1 MDHFAGLDVSV
12 KETSVCI
19 VDDTGRI
26 VREVKV
32 ASEPEAL
39 LSVLKNPAYHFKRIG
54 LEAGPLSQ
62 WLFSALAEAGLP
74 VICVETRHM
83 RAVLKAQINKT
94 DRNDA
99 RGMAQMMRAGLYR
112 PVHVKTLR
120 SQKLRMLL
128 THRKLLLSK
137 AIAIDNDLRGTLRN
151 FGLKVGIVGTVK
163 FEARIKELVEN
174 LPDLAV
180 LVEPMLVVRRVLREQ
195 IGILHRR
202 LLAIVRDDEVC
213 QRLMTVPGVGPVV
226 ALTYR
231 ATVDLPARFRNSKAV
246 GVVFGLTPSKY
257 QSGEINRTGAI
268 SKCGDEMMRCVLY
281 EAAQVM
287 LTRTNKWS
295 WLKAWAMK
303 IARHRGM
310 KKAIVALARRL
321 AVIMHRI
328 WVDGTEFRWTREAA
342 AHENRSGTTTIGE
355 HSSSTERWK
364 DVPRGTMDEVSSLG
378 RLDLPFVLRRGR
390 PIDCS
395 ASFSNPIVEGP

>member
-12 KETSVCI
+12 NETSVCI

-26 VREVKV
+26 FREAKV

-39 LSVLKNPAYHFKRIG
+39 LAALTNSGYHFKRIG

-83 RAVLKAQINKT
+83 RAVLQAQINKT

-99 RGMAQMMRAGLYR
+99 RGIAQMMRAGLYR

-128 THRKLLLSK
+128 THRKLLQGK
-137 AIAIDNDLRGTLRN
+137 AIAIENDLRGTLRN
-151 FGLKVGIVGTVK
+151 FGLKVGTVGK
-163 FEARIKELVEN
+163 LRFETRIKELVAN

-180 LVEPMLVVRRVLREQ
+180 LIEPLLVVRRVLREQ
-195 IGILHRR
+195 LAILHRR

-213 QRLMTVPGVGPVV
+213 RRLMTVPGVGSVV

-231 ATVDLPARFRNSKAV
+231 ATVDVPARFRNSKAV
-246 GVVFGLTPSKY
+246 GAVFGLTPSKY

-268 SKCGDEMMRCVLY
+268 SKCGDEMMRVMLY
-281 EAAQVM
+281 EAAQSM
-287 LTRTNKWS
+287 LTRTTKWS

-303 IARHRGM
+303 IARHLGM

-328 WVDGTEFRWTREAA
+328 WVDGTEFQWTRNVAVA
-342 AHENRSGTTTIGE
+342 
-355 HSSSTERWK
+355 
-364 DVPRGTMDEVSSLG
+364 
-378 RLDLPFVLRRGR
+378 
-390 PIDCS
+390 
-395 ASFSNPIVEGP
+395 